1 MEPDE
6 FLHFV
11 HEIDL
16 SDVQPDPE
24 LDSLLARL
32 AGRKHIYT
40 NGTVRH
46 ATRILD
52 AFGIRDHFDFIFDI
66 VASDHIPKPNPQPYV
81 LFVEQSGIVPQKSV
95 MIEDMAR
102 NLEPAAALGM
112 QTIWLVS
119 DHDWAA
125 KGAGTNFV
133 HFIADDVKQCL
144 SDLQ

>member
-1 MEPDE
+1 
-6 FLHFV
+6 
-11 HEIDL
+11 
-16 SDVQPDPE
+16 
-24 LDSLLARL
+24 
-32 AGRKHIYT
+32 
-40 NGTVRH
+40 
-46 ATRILD
+46 
-52 AFGIRDHFDFIFDI
+52 
-66 VASDHIPKPNPQPYV
+66 
-81 LFVEQSGIVPQKSV
+81 

-125 KGAGTNFV
+125 KGAGNNFV